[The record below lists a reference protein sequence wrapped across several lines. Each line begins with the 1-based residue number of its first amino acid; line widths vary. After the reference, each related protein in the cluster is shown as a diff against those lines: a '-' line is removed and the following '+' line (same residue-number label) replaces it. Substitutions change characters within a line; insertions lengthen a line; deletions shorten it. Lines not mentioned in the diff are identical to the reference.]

1 MSKITVTTIAGL
13 TSGGDANKVK
23 IDPSN
28 TLHVPGHASIG
39 VDAVDASRGLT
50 VAGATDGS
58 GSSALVVYNS
68 SLASKFSVRDDGL
81 TTITNNA
88 TVGGTFA
95 VTGNSTANSINL
107 GGRSLGAGGTP
118 LGVNFSSASTNGMQ
132 INDTNS
138 GNLGGFM
145 GFYSGSGAGT
155 LRANIQNANNAGM
168 HLCLGTSGTVSF
180 GSTGYVAAN
189 ALDEYEEGPWPATL
203 GGSGSDPTV
212 SSYSY
217 NSGHYTKIGRQVFA
231 HIYMRIEAGGIS
243 GGSGDGIIKGL
254 PFAAK
259 STGNISNGVGGWIE
273 NYWSTSTSFSSGRN
287 YPMLYLAAGSNYIG
301 IWQKGTNNPTQMTAW
316 ALSQIDDAAFL
327 VGGVLVY
334 MVA

>member
-68 SLASKFSVRDDGL
+68 SLASKFAVRDDGL

-107 GGRSLGAGGTP
+107 GGRTLGAGGTP
-118 LGVNFSSASTNGMQ
+118 LGVNFSSATTNGMQ

-189 ALDEYEEGPWPATL
+189 ALDDYEEGTFTATL
-203 GGSGSDPTV
+203 VSSGSTFQYTYRTG
-212 SSYSY
+212 S
-217 NSGHYTKIGRQVFA
+217 YTKIGNTVYFNLYIQLD
-231 HIYMRIEAGGIS
+231 GGGNSFVGNAVTIS
-243 GGSGDGIIKGL
+243 GL
-254 PFAAK
+254 PFTADSAARNNFRYYVHGRYLNVDGANYYYV
-259 STGNISNGVGGWIE
+259 TANLANGSAGFSLNMAGDNVP
-273 NYWSTSTSFSSGRN
+273 NAALPATYLSSSSGQLFIN
-287 YPMLYLAAGSNYIG
+287 GHYFVS
-301 IWQKGTNNPTQMTAW
+301 
-316 ALSQIDDAAFL
+316 
-327 VGGVLVY
+327 
-334 MVA
+334 

>member
-1 MSKITVTTIAGL
+1 MSKITVTTLAGH

-50 VAGATDGS
+50 VAGSTDGS

-68 SLASKFSVRDDGL
+68 SLASKFAVRDDGL

-118 LGVNFSSASTNGMQ
+118 LGVNFSSASTNCMQ

-138 GNLGGFM
+138 GN
-145 GFYSGSGAGT
+145 
-155 LRANIQNANNAGM
+155 
-168 HLCLGTSGTVSF
+168 
-180 GSTGYVAAN
+180 
-189 ALDEYEEGPWPATL
+189 
-203 GGSGSDPTV
+203 
-212 SSYSY
+212 
-217 NSGHYTKIGRQVFA
+217 
-231 HIYMRIEAGGIS
+231 
-243 GGSGDGIIKGL
+243 
-254 PFAAK
+254 
-259 STGNISNGVGGWIE
+259 
-273 NYWSTSTSFSSGRN
+273 
-287 YPMLYLAAGSNYIG
+287 
-301 IWQKGTNNPTQMTAW
+301 
-316 ALSQIDDAAFL
+316 
-327 VGGVLVY
+327 
-334 MVA
+334 

>member
-68 SLASKFSVRDDGL
+68 SLASKFAVRDDGL

-138 GNLGGFM
+138 GNLGGFL
-145 GFYSGSGAGT
+145 GFYSGSGGGT

-189 ALDEYEEGPWPATL
+189 ALDDYEEGTFTATL
-203 GGSGSDPTV
+203 VSSGSTFQYTYRTG
-212 SSYSY
+212 S
-217 NSGHYTKIGRQVFA
+217 YTKIGNTVYFNLYIQLD
-231 HIYMRIEAGGIS
+231 GGGNSFVGNAVTIS
-243 GGSGDGIIKGL
+243 GL
-254 PFAAK
+254 PFTADSAARNNFRYYVHGRYLNVDGANYYYV
-259 STGNISNGVGGWIE
+259 TANLANGSAGFSLNMAGDNVP
-273 NYWSTSTSFSSGRN
+273 NAALPATYLSSSSGQLFIN
-287 YPMLYLAAGSNYIG
+287 GHYI
-301 IWQKGTNNPTQMTAW
+301 I
-316 ALSQIDDAAFL
+316 
-327 VGGVLVY
+327 
-334 MVA
+334 

>member
-1 MSKITVTTIAGL
+1 MSKISVTTIAGL

-50 VAGATDGS
+50 VAGSTDGS

-68 SLASKFSVRDDGL
+68 SLASKFAVRDDGL

-138 GNLGGFM
+138 GNLGGFL
-145 GFYSGSGAGT
+145 GFYSGSGGGT

-189 ALDEYEEGPWPATL
+189 ALDDYEEGTFTATL
-203 GGSGSDPTV
+203 VATGSTFQYTYRTGS
-212 SSYSY
+212 
-217 NSGHYTKIGRQVFA
+217 YTKIGNTVYFNLYIQLD
-231 HIYMRIEAGGIS
+231 GGGNSFVGNAVTIS
-243 GGSGDGIIKGL
+243 GL
-254 PFAAK
+254 PFTADSAAR
-259 STGNISNGVGGWIE
+259 NNFRYYVH
-273 NYWSTSTSFSSGRN
+273 GR
-287 YPMLYLAAGSNYIG
+287 YLNVDGSNYYYV
-301 IWQKGTNNPTQMTAW
+301 TANLANGSAGLSLNQAGDNVPNK
-316 ALSQIDDAAFL
+316 ALPATYLSSSSGQLFINGHYF
-327 VGGVLVY
+327 VS
-334 MVA
+334 

>member
-50 VAGATDGS
+50 VAGSTDGS

-68 SLASKFSVRDDGL
+68 SLASKFAVRDDGL

-138 GNLGGFM
+138 GNLGGFL
-145 GFYSGSGAGT
+145 GFYSGSGGGT

-189 ALDEYEEGPWPATL
+189 ALDDYEEGTFTATL
-203 GGSGSDPTV
+203 VATGSTFQYTYRTGS
-212 SSYSY
+212 
-217 NSGHYTKIGRQVFA
+217 YTKIGNSVHFNLYIQLD
-231 HIYMRIEAGGIS
+231 GGGNSFVGNAVTIS
-243 GGSGDGIIKGL
+243 GL
-254 PFAAK
+254 PFTAN
-259 STGNISNGVGGWIE
+259 STANNNFRYYVHGRYLNVDGANYYYVTANLANGSAGFSLNMAGDNVP
-273 NYWSTSTSFSSGRN
+273 NSALPATYLSSSSGQLFIN
-287 YPMLYLAAGSNYIG
+287 GHYI
-301 IWQKGTNNPTQMTAW
+301 I
-316 ALSQIDDAAFL
+316 
-327 VGGVLVY
+327 
-334 MVA
+334 

>member
-23 IDPSN
+23 IDPRN

-68 SLASKFSVRDDGL
+68 SLASKFAVRDDGL

-107 GGRSLGAGGTP
+107 GGRTLGAGGTP
-118 LGVNFSSASTNGMQ
+118 LGVNFSSATTNGMQ

-138 GNLGGFM
+138 GNLGGM
-145 GFYSGSGAGT
+145 IGFYSGSGGGT
-155 LRANIQNANNAGM
+155 NRANIQNANNAGI
-168 HLCLGTSGTVSF
+168 HVCVGTSGSVTFTNS
-180 GSTGYVAAN
+180 GYVSAN
-189 ALDEYEEGPWPATL
+189 ALDDYEEGQWTPNVFNAGNSSNWTTKK
-203 GGSGSDPTV
+203 GDYIKIGKVVHCWFVCDHGNTNSGSGSGTL
-212 SSYSY
+212 
-217 NSGHYTKIGRQVFA
+217 TLQ
-231 HIYMRIEAGGIS
+231 
-243 GGSGDGIIKGL
+243 GL
-254 PFAAK
+254 PFSAL
-259 STGNISNGVGGWIE
+259 VE
-273 NYWSTSTSFSSGRN
+273 STSGSTFAMNSTQSVGIWAANPSQQVGN
-287 YPMLYLAAGSNYIG
+287 LMTAGSA
-301 IWQKGTNNPTQMTAW
+301 TE
-316 ALSQIDDAAFL
+316 FL
-327 VGGVLVY
+327 LYMGGANKTGQLTFATGHFSY
-334 MVA
+334 VAQ